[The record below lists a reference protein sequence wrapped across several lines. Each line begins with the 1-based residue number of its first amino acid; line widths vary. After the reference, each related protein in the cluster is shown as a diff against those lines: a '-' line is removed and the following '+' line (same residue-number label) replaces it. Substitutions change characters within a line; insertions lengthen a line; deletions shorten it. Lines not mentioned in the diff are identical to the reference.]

1 MQHENKQSLA
11 AQMILIGWAHKCQD
25 QDPNLRPGH
34 MAGEIDVNR
43 LVSLME
49 GRPDLVQTLQGAFME
64 VNPGADAGQVQWDV
78 VMEED
83 LLDRPLGEAKVQ
95 MPSPELDDG
104 AVQEISQLVFQDDR
118 WQTAQ
123 QQLQMRA
130 LSREQ
135 ALKMLQEGAKMYGFW
150 PDLARETLESL
161 VTQLMGSDVP
171 SLGLQQWMA
180 ASEVHQLGS
189 VVPKEQK
196 AKSGSQASIKTGR
209 TGSEDGPDGPDGPEM
224 QTMRTFATSRFSADL
239 VALDVADSSPSGG
252 VEVQRFLQEEKL
264 PKGNTMAMKPR
275 ETTLPD
281 WKGRRWGAEN
291 DVYPQ
296 ASLMFSWPIFFARL
310 GGMATAVWTALLFLS
325 MSRSILTICS
335 RCLPRRGRSFW
346 FTFLD
351 CHKDLHIEAGC
362 LAPLSSAFG
371 ASFGGKA
378 LVFYSAVHIVGH
390 CIGTVPGVLQKDV
403 AELNQLLGC
412 AQEDPPYLVHW
423 DLSIFHW
430 PPCPLKEADKPMT
443 FTEALFLT
451 MPGLTGFFLV
461 LVLAAVAWTS
471 RHKFRAQSFEC
482 FWNLH
487 NLAIILWPL
496 LLFLHGSQG
505 WIGIGIPLVIVV
517 CGLPI
522 LLYAATRVARL
533 FRYYCAGRSVKV
545 LRAVVRLGKDDGLE
559 GSLVQLEVTKPMCL
573 WSWKRNAGMYAY
585 ICLPE
590 YSKLQWHPFTI
601 TSSYDDETVNFL
613 IAGIGDWTQELT
625 SRCLNGTRL
634 PRLALDGPFSAPTQ
648 SALDKRVLIAVGAGV
663 GVTPFI
669 SLLSTLVSEL
679 VSAETKHGLVEA
691 HFYWISRE
699 PTDFIFAW
707 NILQKWLKHPILQSK
722 IFIHLYCTAKG
733 PTQNLKGFLFREAV
747 RRQCLV
753 DRKHF
758 KSHLNDWLKQNE
770 VQSLGPQFP
779 WAWAE
784 GGSEDLIWVK
794 CQSLE
799 SQGVAAAFKTIH
811 SEQSSRYAINNLG
824 VEWPQLSGGHNT
836 GAAFAV
842 CLCPDPTAQKA
853 WYTMVY

>member
-1 MQHENKQSLA
+1 
-11 AQMILIGWAHKCQD
+11 
-25 QDPNLRPGH
+25 
-34 MAGEIDVNR
+34 
-43 LVSLME
+43 
-49 GRPDLVQTLQGAFME
+49 
-64 VNPGADAGQVQWDV
+64 
-78 VMEED
+78 
-83 LLDRPLGEAKVQ
+83 
-95 MPSPELDDG
+95 
-104 AVQEISQLVFQDDR
+104 
-118 WQTAQ
+118 
-123 QQLQMRA
+123 
-130 LSREQ
+130 
-135 ALKMLQEGAKMYGFW
+135 MYGFW

-171 SLGLQQWMA
+171 SLGLQQWIT
-180 ASEVHQLGS
+180 ASDVHQLGS
-189 VVPKEQK
+189 VVPGEQK

-209 TGSEDGPDGPDGPEM
+209 TSEDGPEGPEM
-224 QTMRTFATSRFSADL
+224 RAMRTFATSRFSADL
-239 VALDVADSSPSGG
+239 VALDITQSSPTGG
-252 VEVQRFLQEEKL
+252 VEVQRFLQEKL
-264 PKGNTMAMKPR
+264 PKGNTVAMKPR
-275 ETTLPD
+275 ETTLD
-281 WKGRRWGAEN
+281 WKGHMVSPNYFRVINASIHVVVFVGCAAYALDLVTN
-291 DVYPQ
+291 KYPQ
-296 ASLMFSWPIFFARL
+296 ANLMFSWPIFFARL

-325 MSRSILTICS
+325 MARSILTICS

-351 CHKDLHIEAGC
+351 CHKDLHIEAG
-362 LAPLSSAFG
+362 
-371 ASFGGKA
+371 KA
-378 LVFYSAVHIVGH
+378 LVFYSAIHIVGH

-412 AQEDPPYLVHW
+412 AQEDPPYLLHW

-430 PPCPLKEADKPMT
+430 PSCPLKEADKPMT

-461 LVLAAVAWTS
+461 VVLAVVAVTS
-471 RHKFRAQSFEC
+471 RHKFRARSFEC

-522 LLYAATRVARL
+522 LLYTATRVARL
-533 FRYYCAGRSVKV
+533 FRYYCAGRSVKI
-545 LRAVVRLGKDDGLE
+545 LRAVVRLGKDEGPE

-585 ICLPE
+585 ICLPD

-601 TSSYDDETVNFL
+601 TSGYDDETVNFL
-613 IAGIGDWTQELT
+613 IAGIGDWTQELA

-679 VSAETKHGLVEA
+679 VSETKHGLVEA

-699 PTDFIFAW
+699 PTEFIFAW

-747 RRQCLV
+747 RRQCIV

-758 KSHLNDWLKQNE
+758 KSHLSDWLKQNE

-799 SQGVAAAFKTIH
+799 SEGVAAAFKTIH
-811 SEQSSRYAINNLG
+811 SEHSSRYSTTSLG
-824 VEWPQLSGGHNT
+824 GEDCAEMFP
-836 GAAFAV
+836 V
-842 CLCPDPTAQKA
+842 CFGRPHFKRDIASIGKARPGMNIHVYICGNDGLVGDLQSVCNSCAQEALARSRQNRTALQK
-853 WYTMVY
+853 YLVHYERFG